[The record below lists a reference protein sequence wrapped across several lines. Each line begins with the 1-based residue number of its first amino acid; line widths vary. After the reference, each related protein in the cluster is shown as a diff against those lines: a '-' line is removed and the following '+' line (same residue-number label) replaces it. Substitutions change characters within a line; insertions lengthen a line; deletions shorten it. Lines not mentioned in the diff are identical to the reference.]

1 MASLADTTLQGT
13 AEAARVRQYED
24 EDLAKGELNEK
35 RSHDDN
41 VTSVEPG
48 HGPDYPN
55 AHQRATLKRV
65 PGNINFA
72 ILTIAF
78 IEVSFWLG
86 IILDASETDWKLC
99 AIVC

>member
-24 EDLAKGELNEK
+24 EDLAKGEISEK

-48 HGPDYPN
+48 GHGSDYPN

-65 PGNINFA
+65 PGSINFA

-78 IEVSFWLG
+78 IEVSFGL
-86 IILDASETDWKLC
+86 AYYFRTSETDET
-99 AIVC
+99 VR